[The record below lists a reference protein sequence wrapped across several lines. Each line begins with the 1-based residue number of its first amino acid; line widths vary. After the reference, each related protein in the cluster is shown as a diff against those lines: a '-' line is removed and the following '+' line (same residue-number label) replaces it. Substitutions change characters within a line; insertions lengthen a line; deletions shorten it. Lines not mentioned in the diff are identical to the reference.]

1 MLMTDKASR
10 ALTGTK
16 EKTLLRVGEAAAVLS
31 VSRWTIYRWV
41 EEGRLRGTK
50 IGKGSVRIFHDSI
63 TSLIEANQRDVAVH
77 GSDQYIHKLSTAF
90 LDPTV
95 ASMSKRR

>member
-1 MLMTDKASR
+1 MLMTDEANR

-16 EKTLLRVGEAAAVLS
+16 EKTLLRVEEAAAVLS

-50 IGKGSVRIFHDSI
+50 IGKGSVRIIRASI
-63 TSLIEANQRDVAVH
+63 TSLIKAN
-77 GSDQYIHKLSTAF
+77 
-90 LDPTV
+90 
-95 ASMSKRR
+95 

>member
-1 MLMTDKASR
+1 MLMTDEANR
-10 ALTGTK
+10 ALTDTK

-50 IGKGSVRIFHDSI
+50 IGKGSVRIFRDSI
-63 TSLIEANQRDVAVH
+63 MSLIEAHQSDVAVH
-77 GSDQYIHKLSTAF
+77 GNDQCIHKPSTAF

-95 ASMSKRR
+95 ASVSKRQ

>member
-1 MLMTDKASR
+1 MLMTDEANR
-10 ALTGTK
+10 ALTDTK

-50 IGKGSVRIFHDSI
+50 IGKGSVRIFRDSI
-63 TSLIEANQRDVAVH
+63 TSLIEANQ
-77 GSDQYIHKLSTAF
+77 SDMAGAWQSAKHS
-90 LDPTV
+90 
-95 ASMSKRR
+95 